1 MSNIINRYHLIAYVA
16 DGFIR
21 ARKPAKW
28 AAGESRKN
36 GQVRSL
42 LPYVIIYIIK
52 RFVNNF
58 IVITSYDIS
67 TEWKRSRIRT
77 YDSWNWSKLFMFI
90 TACHYKVKP
99 FMYGHL
105 SFCRRYKAAAKNTLL
120 TIVYIKNTEMTAV
133 KYSPNSHI

>member
-67 TEWKRSRIRT
+67 TE
-77 YDSWNWSKLFMFI
+77 
-90 TACHYKVKP
+90 CHYKVKP

-105 SFCRRYKAAAKNTLL
+105 SFWRRYKAAAKNTLL